1 MFSLFVVKRR
11 SGRVAS
17 ASLCGENKG
26 EKKAQYARER
36 AVEHYEEAVA
46 DEENYA
52 DEVAQREYEQAVAMG
67 VPQAPAATL
76 TNQSRIESGGR
87 KGTHK

>member
-17 ASLCGENKG
+17 ASFCGENKG

-67 VPQAPAATL
+67 VPQATATTL
-76 TNQSRIESGGR
+76 TKQSRI
-87 KGTHK
+87 